1 MANQGTI
8 SIALPA
14 VIDLDTLDEVRDRL
28 LLAMDAEAVT
38 VRAGAVERV
47 ATNGL
52 LMLLSAAETA
62 RQNGLGFSIDAPS
75 AAMAG
80 AIERLGLTFQFE
92 PIVRG

>member
-1 MANQGTI
+1 MANTATI

-28 LLAMDAEAVT
+28 LQAMDAEAVT
-38 VRAGAVERV
+38 IGAAAVERV

-62 RQNGLGFSIDAPS
+62 RQNRLGFSIDAPS
-75 AAMAG
+75 AAMAA
-80 AIERLGLTFQFE
+80 AIEWLGFKAHFE